1 MEIIKY
7 LGDKLAQ
14 KIGISPPAARGL
26 LKLSIKDE
34 LGPFNPL
41 DKLNF
46 IDLKKV
52 IQKSLNQRLIRL
64 GVSDNQKIVEFMLSE
79 LTNNQSLITMAGV

>member
-52 IQKSLNQRLIRL
+52 LQKSLNQRLIRL